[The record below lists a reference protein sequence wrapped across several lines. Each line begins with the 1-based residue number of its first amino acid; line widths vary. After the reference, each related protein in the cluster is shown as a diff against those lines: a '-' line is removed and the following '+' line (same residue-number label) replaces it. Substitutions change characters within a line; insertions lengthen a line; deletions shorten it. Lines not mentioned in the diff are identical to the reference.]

1 MTKRPDTSPEKE
13 LVKTFEAAG
22 VVEYLQYLQ
31 SGKKM
36 LWMNLQA
43 GIAKG
48 LGLTL
53 GATVVL
59 ALLVWLLT
67 KLVNLPV
74 IGEYFENAEMQ
85 VKEYVEKTNYE
96 TEFAEMNSLLSEI
109 NEQLKRQNTSES
121 RPPEPDQQS
130 IED

>member
-1 MTKRPDTSPEKE
+1 MPKKPDTSPEKE
-13 LVKTFEAAG
+13 LIKTFEAAG

-74 IGEYFENAEMQ
+74 IGEYFEKAEMQ

-96 TEFAEMNSLLSEI
+96 TEFTEMNSLLSEI

-121 RPPEPDQQS
+121 RPPEPDQQ
-130 IED
+130 